1 MLAPLT
7 SAAAAALSHA
17 SEEAARRGDRRVGTD
32 HLLLGLLHDQEAA
45 ADLGTDLE
53 HAHAAA
59 AELDREA
66 LAALGIDLGPLPGQ
80 PARLKPGN
88 ASPTSGFRAVVAR
101 AVALAG
107 AERLRRAEPRHL
119 VAALREL
126 RPPDPAATLLHTL
139 HRDRG

>member
-1 MLAPLT
+1 MAPLT
-7 SAAAAALSHA
+7 RAAAAALSHA
-17 SEEAARRGDRRVGTD
+17 AEEAARRGDRRVGTD
-32 HLLLGLLHDQEAA
+32 HLLLGLLHDQAAA
-45 ADLGTDLE
+45 ADLGTDVE
-53 HAHAAA
+53 HARAAA
-59 AELDREA
+59 AELDRRA
-66 LAALGIDLGPLPGQ
+66 LAALGIDLGPLPVQ

-101 AVALAG
+101 AVGLAG

-139 HRDRG
+139 HGGRG